1 MDLMRK
7 TLTRRNALIGSTAG
21 LGLAALGWLAR
32 SAHPAAHP
40 QAWASEAPGSTL
52 TAAETAAAPTATQAA
67 VEAAADAPAGAPA
80 ASASATAAAA
90 AAAANTP
97 PPSPVGGAGLYDVD
111 PDQSGVNQDPHVEVT
126 SDIAALPLDMEF

>member
-52 TAAETAAAPTATQAA
+52 TAAETAAVPAATQAA
-67 VEAAADAPAGAPA
+67 AQAAADAPAAPA
-80 ASASATAAAA
+80 ASASATA

>member
-52 TAAETAAAPTATQAA
+52 TAAETAAVPAATQAA
-67 VEAAADAPAGAPA
+67 EAAAAAPA

-90 AAAANTP
+90 AANTA

-126 SDIAALPLDMEF
+126 GDIAALPLDMEL

>member
-52 TAAETAAAPTATQAA
+52 TAAETAAVPAATQAA
-67 VEAAADAPAGAPA
+67 AQAAADAPAAPA
-80 ASASATAAAA
+80 ASASAASATA

>member
-52 TAAETAAAPTATQAA
+52 TAAETAAVPAATQAA
-67 VEAAADAPAGAPA
+67 AQAAADAPAAPA
-80 ASASATAAAA
+80 ASASAASATA

-126 SDIAALPLDMEF
+126 GDIAALPLDMEF

>member
-52 TAAETAAAPTATQAA
+52 TAAETAAVPAATQ
-67 VEAAADAPAGAPA
+67 AAADAPAAAPA
-80 ASASATAAAA
+80 SAPATAATAAAA
-90 AAAANTP
+90 ANTA

-126 SDIAALPLDMEF
+126 GDIAALPLDMEF

>member
-52 TAAETAAAPTATQAA
+52 TAAETAAVPAGAQAA
-67 VEAAADAPAGAPA
+67 QAAADAPAGAQA
-80 ASASATAAAA
+80 ASAPATAAAA

-126 SDIAALPLDMEF
+126 SDIAALP